1 MLAIKHKNVYCIDS
15 EVTKTNTKM
24 YRSLSD
30 KSTTTMKY
38 SSALARSILFPSL
51 VDASW
56 ACPTLAQSPYSPAF
70 LLCAARHSAILPWC
84 PLSNTS
90 GTRKPCHSSGR
101 VYCGYSSVSPS
112 LKLSI
117 AALFSPPSTPGI
129 NRTIESIIVIAGNSP
144 PVST

>member
-38 SSALARSILFPSL
+38 SSALARSILFPNL

-56 ACPTLAQSPYSPAF
+56 ACPALAKIVLF
-70 LLCAARHSAILPWC
+70 
-84 PLSNTS
+84 
-90 GTRKPCHSSGR
+90 
-101 VYCGYSSVSPS
+101 PS
-112 LKLSI
+112 LF
-117 AALFSPPSTPGI
+117 AVCCPPFGDFAMVP
-129 NRTIESIIVIAGNSP
+129 AK
-144 PVST
+144 

>member
-51 VDASW
+51 IDASW
-56 ACPTLAQSPYSPAF
+56 ACLALAKSLYSPIF
-70 LLCAARHSAILPWC
+70 LLCAARHSAILP
-84 PLSNTS
+84 
-90 GTRKPCHSSGR
+90 
-101 VYCGYSSVSPS
+101 
-112 LKLSI
+112 
-117 AALFSPPSTPGI
+117 
-129 NRTIESIIVIAGNSP
+129 
-144 PVST
+144 

>member
-51 VDASW
+51 VDDASW
-56 ACPTLAQSPYSPAF
+56 VCPALAKSLYSPAF
-70 LLCAARHSAILPWC
+70 LLCAARHSAILP
-84 PLSNTS
+84 
-90 GTRKPCHSSGR
+90 
-101 VYCGYSSVSPS
+101 
-112 LKLSI
+112 
-117 AALFSPPSTPGI
+117 
-129 NRTIESIIVIAGNSP
+129 
-144 PVST
+144 